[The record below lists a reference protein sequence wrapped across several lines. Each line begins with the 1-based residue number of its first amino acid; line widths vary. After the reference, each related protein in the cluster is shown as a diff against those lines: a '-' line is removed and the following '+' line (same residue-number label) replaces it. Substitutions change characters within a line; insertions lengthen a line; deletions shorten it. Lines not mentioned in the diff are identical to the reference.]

1 MCLRLSPENPKFEIA
16 EMAEKTCS
24 NTISSHCSRH
34 GKSPCFSQ
42 VVFLWLVSPDYPLL
56 FLPCGDGQ
64 ETLECAF

>member
-16 EMAEKTCS
+16 VMAVKTRS
-24 NTISSHCSRH
+24 KALLPLTLRH

-56 FLPCGDGQ
+56 ILPCVDGQ